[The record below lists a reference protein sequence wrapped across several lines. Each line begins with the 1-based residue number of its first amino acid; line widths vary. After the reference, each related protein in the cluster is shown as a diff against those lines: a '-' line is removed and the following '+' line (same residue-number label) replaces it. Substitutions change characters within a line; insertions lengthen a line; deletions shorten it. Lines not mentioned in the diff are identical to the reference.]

1 MARLRVSPKCTVQT
15 VFLMVL
21 PVLILFAWARP
32 VRSEELAV
40 APAQI
45 QAALFVKLLA
55 FHQGLAGQEIT
66 IHVVGNDK
74 VAAELKRVSGVAV
87 GTGKLGG
94 VTAGG
99 IPPEK
104 KPSAVYIGDPARLEA
119 ATDYA
124 RKNGVITLT
133 GLPELV
139 PRGVSLGIG
148 ISGGKPRVLLN
159 ISASKDEGIRWDP
172 TILKVSLTYQ

>member
-1 MARLRVSPKCTVQT
+1 MALFRVTSWRCVHI
-15 VFLMVL
+15 FILIIL
-21 PVLILFAWARP
+21 PVLISMAFSRP
-32 VRSEELAV
+32 CRSEELSV

-74 VAAELKRVSGVAV
+74 VASELKRVSGVAI
-87 GTGKLGG
+87 GTGKLGE

-99 IPPEK
+99 IPPGK
-104 KPSAVYIGDPARLEA
+104 QPSAVYIGDPARLEA
-119 ATDYA
+119 AIDYT
-124 RKNGVITLT
+124 RKNGAISLT
-133 GLPELV
+133 GLPDLV
-139 PRGVSLGIG
+139 PRGVSLGVG

-159 ISASKDEGIRWDP
+159 ISASRDEGIRWDP
-172 TILKVSLTYQ
+172 TILKVSLTYK

>member
-1 MARLRVSPKCTVQT
+1 M
-15 VFLMVL
+15 
-21 PVLILFAWARP
+21 
-32 VRSEELAV
+32 

-45 QAALFVKLLA
+45 QAALFIKLLA

-66 IHVVGNDK
+66 IHVVGDDK
-74 VAAELKRVSGVAV
+74 VAAELKRVSGVGI

-119 ATDYA
+119 AVGYT
-124 RKNGVITLT
+124 RKNGMISLT
-133 GLPELV
+133 GLPDLV
-139 PRGVSLGIG
+139 PRGVSLGVG

-159 ISASKDEGIRWDP
+159 ISASRDEGIHWDP
-172 TILKVSLTYQ
+172 TILKVSLTYK